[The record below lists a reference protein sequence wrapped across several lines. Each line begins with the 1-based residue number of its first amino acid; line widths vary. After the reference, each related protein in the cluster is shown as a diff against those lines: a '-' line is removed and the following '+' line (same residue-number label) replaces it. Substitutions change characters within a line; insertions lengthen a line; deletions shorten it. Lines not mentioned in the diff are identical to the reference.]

1 MTEHYVT
8 IESTPSG
15 FTTSCTCGSF
25 YKKYAS
31 RAAAHSFSHLHV
43 AGIDVDRFELAL
55 AGKAGH
61 V

>member
-1 MTEHYVT
+1 MIEHYVT

-15 FTTSCTCGSF
+15 FTASCICGSF

-31 RAAAHSFSHLHV
+31 RSAAHSFSHLHV
-43 AGIDVDRFELAL
+43 AGINVDLFELAL
-55 AGKAGH
+55 AGKEGH